1 MSNENKMRI
10 ICDPFKKEI
19 KYEWYDYGIEDYVEF
34 DSENSK
40 LASDELVNATIQN
53 RAYEIVDIINS
64 ECNVGNVGLE
74 IVFIGTDGDYK
85 DFCRVIDTYYRE
97 CNIRCIRGSHYYK
110 SAIEVMPEI
119 KKRFADVE
127 TVLAEYMENDIA
139 QLIYKY
145 NDTVRPSISLC
156 IIGLYSAGKSAF
168 INSIVG
174 AEILPSDSD
183 PTTAKVCKI
192 IYSKD
197 YKIKFGFDGKKCI
210 LTFKNDKCKF
220 NSDFDKDSI
229 RSLQKIISL
238 QKQHDEVR
246 YMNVVLSIINNYKND
261 KHQISDMVEIEIPFI
276 KTSFPVKEF
285 DFVMYDTPG
294 SNSKNNKK
302 HFEVLRDSLDGQT
315 NALPIFLT
323 TPDTMDAEDN
333 DKILKLIENIGTSLD
348 TTNAITV
355 VNKADEKGPKTL
367 REKRDKV
374 RELSITKWKSTQIF
388 FMSSVIGIA
397 SKKNNPDDLEQWLDE
412 DMQEIYDEKKDKYAK
427 DDRKLFDFNIVDRSK
442 VDGIGTYRD
451 GTQIAHLYKNCGLES
466 VEKEIV
472 EYAQRYALYNKCS
485 QASLY
490 LQKAIDMCVDNIQEA
505 EQQLNLVRDEA
516 KEHFDIKKKELC
528 DKLANKKE
536 DIVVY
541 NTAFQKEMEKELK
554 TYTKKHNIDTENSYK
569 FEAELLEM
577 WQQFEKIRKRK
588 GREKK
593 WSIEKIKEYVEDK
606 YTDLVKY
613 FSEKVNEK
621 IMSFWN
627 EKSKLFKSDCIEIV
641 HDSDALTNEQKE
653 MLESI
658 VMLKNN
664 MDTHGMKINLR
675 EMNAIRRKKFL
686 FWELKSE
693 KFDATTCRVQF
704 VGKFYN
710 SVGEKIIPIVSENE
724 KNFKKWT
731 DELINKLEE
740 EMCKFN
746 SDLSNSEKKIVKLNK
761 EINIKKEC
769 VDMLEK
775 NKQYIEELL
784 DIQGGEEHE

>member
-1 MSNENKMRI
+1 
-10 ICDPFKKEI
+10 
-19 KYEWYDYGIEDYVEF
+19 
-34 DSENSK
+34 
-40 LASDELVNATIQN
+40 
-53 RAYEIVDIINS
+53 
-64 ECNVGNVGLE
+64 
-74 IVFIGTDGDYK
+74 
-85 DFCRVIDTYYRE
+85 
-97 CNIRCIRGSHYYK
+97 
-110 SAIEVMPEI
+110 
-119 KKRFADVE
+119 
-127 TVLAEYMENDIA
+127 
-139 QLIYKY
+139 
-145 NDTVRPSISLC
+145 
-156 IIGLYSAGKSAF
+156 
-168 INSIVG
+168 
-174 AEILPSDSD
+174 
-183 PTTAKVCKI
+183 
-192 IYSKD
+192 
-197 YKIKFGFDGKKCI
+197 
-210 LTFKNDKCKF
+210 
-220 NSDFDKDSI
+220 
-229 RSLQKIISL
+229 
-238 QKQHDEVR
+238 
-246 YMNVVLSIINNYKND
+246 
-261 KHQISDMVEIEIPFI
+261 
-276 KTSFPVKEF
+276 
-285 DFVMYDTPG
+285 
-294 SNSKNNKK
+294 
-302 HFEVLRDSLDGQT
+302 
-315 NALPIFLT
+315 
-323 TPDTMDAEDN
+323 
-333 DKILKLIENIGTSLD
+333 
-348 TTNAITV
+348 
-355 VNKADEKGPKTL
+355 
-367 REKRDKV
+367 
-374 RELSITKWKSTQIF
+374 
-388 FMSSVIGIA
+388 MSSVIGIA

-427 DDRKLFDFNIVDRSK
+427 DDRKLFEFNIVDRSK

-621 IMSFWN
+621 IMFFWD